1 MDKVSVTDPL
11 RRVAGDTAA
20 ALLAQPTYQRDKRAR
35 QKMARAVA
43 TTERRARAATLIA
56 VLWREAVVRNAAAA
70 TRKAKARR
78 AEVELAVVA
87 ARAEQEQAATTNKVA
102 RAAVQARAHVR
113 AHAQAEEN
121 TQIWVRAVGCHD
133 SRSVMVSLKAPTG
146 DTKLTGLGNGRL
158 YSPQVGTLDP
168 EKSFAAQGIS
178 KGATLSLLPRIII
191 GGMEGSSKAGR
202 EASPT
207 QAPYMR
213 LRSLVHELVYG
224 SGLMNELGLY
234 TGGLGHEQ
242 SAEMEAHDF
251 GSLLLT
257 ISPLLRRVTWSL
269 HLYPLPPSHNLTLP
283 GIAAKDDGV
292 SNAHS
297 AHQNDQATSA
307 ESSSAAYVAQKF
319 VANAVSAVTTL

>member
-35 QKMARAVA
+35 QKMARAAA
-43 TTERRARAATLIA
+43 TTERRAGAATLIA

-87 ARAEQEQAATTNKVA
+87 ARAEQEQAATNEAA
-102 RAAVQARAHVR
+102 RATVQARAHAR
-113 AHAQAEEN
+113 AHAQAEEI
-121 TQIWVRAVGCHD
+121 TQIWVRAVGSHD

-146 DTKLTGLGNGRL
+146 DTKLAGLGNGRL

-207 QAPYMR
+207 QAPYVR